1 MIHSYSGDPTPLSE
15 NALNIENAET
25 IKGKIK
31 INQTKCNIINCNCS
45 STNTPPQKWIL
56 NNNKIV
62 PVDRI
67 KLVGVTLT
75 INLLWKETLL
85 I

>member
-1 MIHSYSGDPTPLSE
+1 MIHSYSGDLTPLLE

-25 IKGKIK
+25 IKGKMR
-31 INQTKCNIINCNCS
+31 INQTKCNIINFNFS
-45 STNTPPQKWIL
+45 STNTPPQNLTL

-75 INLLWKETLL
+75 SNLRWKETLL